1 MPALDIFSSSA
12 FSMVALTDAI
22 NKMPYVPG
30 RIGQLGLF
38 REQGVSTTSVM
49 IEEREGSLNLVE
61 TTARGAPAI
70 QNTTNK
76 RKARSLVVPHIALED
91 TILADEV
98 QNVRAFG
105 SESMLEGVQAVV
117 NQRMAEMA
125 TKMDATLEHLRIGA
139 IKGQILDADGSAVI
153 YDLFTEFGVTQHTE
167 IDFDLDNASPAPGV
181 IKKKC
186 HDIRRKIEDELG
198 AQPYEHIH
206 AICGADFFDDLITHS
221 EVEKAYER
229 YLDGAF
235 LRQGQARGV
244 VRIRRHPVRGVPRP
258 GRHGRLYRREQGVL
272 LPGGGAGAVPAVQR
286 AGGLRRDRE
295 YHRAAPLCQAGGG
308 PAVRPLGHAARAVE
322 PVADLHPAAGADQG
336 QAHLMTVFAGAVD
349 ATFAAFGIDAV
360 YTPAGG
366 EPIPVRVIA
375 RRPDTIV
382 GFGETRIHAE
392 TATFELRASELAN
405 PRPNDQVTVAGET
418 FVVQGEPE
426 RRDPDRLVWT
436 LDTRPI

>member
-1 MPALDIFSSSA
+1 MPALDIFGSSA
-12 FSMVALTDAI
+12 FTMVALTDAI

-61 TTARGAPAI
+61 TTARGAPAV

-117 NQRMAEMA
+117 NQRMSEMA

-153 YDLFTEFGVTQHTE
+153 YDLFTEFGVTAHTE
-167 IDFDLDNASPAPGV
+167 IDFDLDNASPAPGAV
-181 IKKKC
+181 KKKC

-221 EVEKAYER
+221 EVAKAYDR

-235 LRQGQARGV
+235 LRQGQARGSFEYSGIV
-244 VRIRRHPVRGVPRP
+244 FEEYRGRVGIGGLHRC
-258 GRHGRLYRREQGVL
+258 EQGVL
-272 LPGGGAGAVPAVQR
+272 LPGRRAGAVPAVQC
-286 AGGLRRDRE
+286 AGRLRRDRQH
-295 YHRAAPLCQAGGG
+295 HRPAALCQAGGR
-308 PAVRPLGHAARAVE
+308 PAVRTLGDAARAVQ
-322 PVADLHPAAGADQG
+322 PAADLHPAAGADQG
-336 QAHLMTVFAGAVD
+336 QAHLMTAFAGRGGRDVRRVRDRCGLHAS
-349 ATFAAFGIDAV
+349 GWR
-360 YTPAGG
+360 AGSACG
-366 EPIPVRVIA
+366 
-375 RRPDTIV
+375 
-382 GFGETRIHAE
+382 
-392 TATFELRASELAN
+392 
-405 PRPNDQVTVAGET
+405 
-418 FVVQGEPE
+418 
-426 RRDPDRLVWT
+426 
-436 LDTRPI
+436 

>member
-1 MPALDIFSSSA
+1 MPS
-12 FSMVALTDAI
+12 TRC
-22 NKMPYVPG
+22 PYVPG

-105 SESMLEGVQAVV
+105 SESILEGVQAVV
-117 NQRMAEMA
+117 NQRMSEMA
-125 TKMDATLEHLRIGA
+125 SKMDATPEHLRIGA
-139 IKGQILDADGSAVI
+139 IKGQILDADGTAVI
-153 YDLFTEFGVTQHTE
+153 YDLFTEFGVTQHIE
-167 IDFDLDNASPAPGV
+167 IDFDLDAASPAPGV

-186 HDIRRKIEDELG
+186 HDIWRKVEDELG
-198 AQPYEHIH
+198 AQPYDHVH

-221 EVEKAYER
+221 EVAKAYDR

-235 LRQGQARGV
+235 LRQGQARGSFEYSGILFEEYRGRV
-244 VRIRRHPVRGVPRP
+244 GTVDFTDASKAYFFPVGVPGLFRQYNAP
-258 GRHGRLYRREQGVL
+258 ADFVETANTIG
-272 LPGGGAGAVPAVQR
+272 LPRYAKQ
-286 AGGLRRDRE
+286 
-295 YHRAAPLCQAGGG
+295 
-308 PAVRPLGHAARAVE
+308 
-322 PVADLHPAAGADQG
+322 
-336 QAHLMTVFAGAVD
+336 AVD
-349 ATFAAFGIDAV
+349 APFAAFGIDTV

-366 EPIPVRVIA
+366 EPVPVRVIA
-375 RRPDTIV
+375 RRPDAIV
-382 GFGETRIHAE
+382 GFGETRIHTE
-392 TATFELRASELAN
+392 TATFEVRASEVAG
-405 PRPNDQVTVAGET
+405 PSPGDQLSVGGET

-436 LDTRPI
+436 LDTR

>member
-1 MPALDIFSSSA
+1 MPALDIFSGHA
-12 FSMVALTDAI
+12 FTMVSLTDAI

-117 NQRMAEMA
+117 NQRLDEMA

-153 YDLFTEFGVTQHTE
+153 YDV
-167 IDFDLDNASPAPGV
+167 
-181 IKKKC
+181 
-186 HDIRRKIEDELG
+186 RRKIEDELG
-198 AQPYEHIH
+198 AAPYDHIH
-206 AICGADFFDDLITHS
+206 AICGADFFDDLITHP
-221 EVEKAYER
+221 EITTAYDR

-235 LRQGQARGV
+235 LRQGQARGSFEYSGIV
-244 VRIRRHPVRGVPRP
+244 FEEYRGRVGTVDFTDASKAYFFPVGVSGLFRQYNAPADFVETANTI
-258 GRHGRLYRREQGVL
+258 G
-272 LPGGGAGAVPAVQR
+272 LP
-286 AGGLRRDRE
+286 L
-295 YHRAAPLCQAGGG
+295 
-308 PAVRPLGHAARAVE
+308 
-322 PVADLHPAAGADQG
+322 
-336 QAHLMTVFAGAVD
+336 
-349 ATFAAFGIDAV
+349 
-360 YTPAGG
+360 
-366 EPIPVRVIA
+366 VRVI
-375 RRPDTIV
+375 
-382 GFGETRIHAE
+382 
-392 TATFELRASELAN
+392 
-405 PRPNDQVTVAGET
+405 
-418 FVVQGEPE
+418 
-426 RRDPDRLVWT
+426 
-436 LDTRPI
+436 

>member
-1 MPALDIFSSSA
+1 MPALDIFSGNA

-22 NKMPYVPG
+22 NKMPYIPG

-117 NQRMAEMA
+117 NQRMSEMA

-153 YDLFTEFGVTQHTE
+153 YDLSTEFGVTAHTE

-221 EVEKAYER
+221 EVAKAYDR

-235 LRQGQARGV
+235 LRQGQARGSFEYSGIV
-244 VRIRRHPVRGVPRP
+244 FEEYRGRVGTVDFTDASKAYFFPVGVPGLFRQYNAP
-258 GRHGRLYRREQGVL
+258 ADFVETANTIG
-272 LPGGGAGAVPAVQR
+272 LPRYAKQAV
-286 AGGLRRDRE
+286 
-295 YHRAAPLCQAGGG
+295 G
-308 PAVRPLGHAARAVE
+308 PAVRPLGDAARAVQ
-322 PVADLHPAAGADQG
+322 PAADLHPAAGADQG
-336 QAHLMTVFAGAVD
+336 QAHLMTVFQGAVD

-366 EPIPVRVIA
+366 EPVPVRVIA

-392 TATFELRASELAN
+392 TATFEVRASEVAS
-405 PRPNDQVTVAGET
+405 PRPGDQLTVGGET

-436 LDTRPI
+436 LDIRSA